1 MKPIPDHFNVIMKP
15 QGERGGIRDS
25 VSWAEV
31 QDWAPELCPPQW
43 NQTPDPS
50 NGQPSSHARQ
60 V

>member
-31 QDWAPELCPPQW
+31 QDWAPELCPPPVE
-43 NQTPDPS
+43 PDPR
-50 NGQPSSHARQ
+50 P
-60 V
+60 